1 MSQFSLNVYTYI
13 HGLKQVKAM
22 EENKYVAWDDATK
35 HFLFHKATIL
45 TNLLGSFKHQNVKY
59 EIK

>member
-1 MSQFSLNVYTYI
+1 
-13 HGLKQVKAM
+13 M